1 MYYSSY
7 GQLAFQMPY
16 EISNGTATVQVQRD
30 GLSSNLVSVQ
40 VADRAPRLL
49 LLRGGPWGA
58 IQNQDLS
65 IPMPAGTFS
74 DIPSHAAKVG
84 DALTIYA
91 IGLGPTTPQVIS
103 GQPAPATSPLAS
115 VTSPALVNFGA
126 GPGGIFATPL
136 FVGLSPNYAGLY
148 QINVV
153 VPPGVPKGV
162 VNLTVGFS
170 DSASNSVQIYIQ

>member
-1 MYYSSY
+1 IEFTVVAKGAPSINSQGVVDNGTLAAGDTVARGDVMVVLGEHLSVSQLTVGIAPPLDTAVGVASVLVNGKPAPMYYSSY

-65 IPMPAGTFS
+65 IP
-74 DIPSHAAKVG
+74 
-84 DALTIYA
+84 
-91 IGLGPTTPQVIS
+91 
-103 GQPAPATSPLAS
+103 
-115 VTSPALVNFGA
+115 
-126 GPGGIFATPL
+126 
-136 FVGLSPNYAGLY
+136 
-148 QINVV
+148 
-153 VPPGVPKGV
+153 
-162 VNLTVGFS
+162 
-170 DSASNSVQIYIQ
+170 